1 MEREAKPQLPDRL
14 AAFRALRTYESAYQA
29 ALKDGFSDRSVS
41 AWMASRSKLEQA
53 MRTPGKFALGHTVAT
68 RGAIEALREASH
80 FPVEFLIRH
89 KHGDWGEL
97 DPEDRAENERSL
109 VLGYRL
115 LSAYDTR
122 NKERLWVVT
131 EADRSST
138 TLLLPEDY

>member
-1 MEREAKPQLPDRL
+1 MERERRPQLPDRL
-14 AAFRALRTYESAYQA
+14 AALRALRRYETAYQA
-29 ALKDGFSDRSVS
+29 TVNDHYSPDSLAVWLQARL
-41 AWMASRSKLEQA
+41 KLEKA
-53 MRTPGKFALGHTVAT
+53 MLRPGKFELGHTVST

-109 VLGYRL
+109 SLGHRL

-122 NKERLWVVT
+122 KEERIWVIT
-131 EADRSST
+131 EATREST
-138 TLLLPEDY
+138 TLLLPSDY